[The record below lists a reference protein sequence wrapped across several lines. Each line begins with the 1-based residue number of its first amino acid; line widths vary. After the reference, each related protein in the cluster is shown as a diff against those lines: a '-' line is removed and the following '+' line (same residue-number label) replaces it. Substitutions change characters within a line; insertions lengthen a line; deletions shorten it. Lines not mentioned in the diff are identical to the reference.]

1 MLATLVIGL
10 REGMEAA
17 LIVGIIAA
25 FLKQDGKSKAL
36 RLMWT
41 GVGLAVLLCIGIGI
55 ALAALSG
62 ALPQRQQEM
71 LEAVI
76 GLVAVAMVTWMVLWM
91 RKHSK
96 DLKRDLG
103 TAVGGALANGTSFAL
118 VGMAFLAVVR
128 EGVETAV
135 FLVAASQ
142 TAAGGATFSGAGL
155 GIGVALVLGYLVY
168 RGGVKLN
175 LSKFFRITGVVLVV
189 VAGGVLMSSLYHA
202 YEAGWITIGRQAWLN
217 FSAFIKPG
225 SVQESLLTGVLG
237 IRAELTAIDVLCWLL
252 YVIPMLVVVV
262 WPPRRPLARRTA
274 GRVLTGLGVTA
285 VIAAALLAG
294 LVRGPAGTAG
304 TRAFSLTGGSA
315 PTAAGRLSVTL
326 QRVADDQIVATL
338 TGSVA
343 AEGLP
348 TAVTVDKD
356 LTLPLSGAD
365 EMGGHSATTFS
376 SAPISVTAPGTQ
388 TITASR
394 LAELNG
400 GRYPIGLRAAD
411 GSTALSVRN
420 TAAITTTVVVDR
432 ASGSVLSVTLAVT
445 PGMLAVQQGG
455 QTYRVTLPL
464 VNQVADQSTVP
475 AAVVAATDR
484 AAASSRAAVLGAV
497 LPWLLG
503 VWGVIVAGS
512 GLLLLW
518 RRPKTPMTTAP
529 GAPGS
534 VPAAE
539 LQQQNAAR
547 SEAPQ
552 ALSATTSGA

>member
-10 REGMEAA
+10 REGLEAA

-25 FLKQDGKSKAL
+25 FLKQDGKTKAL
-36 RLMWT
+36 RLMWM
-41 GVGLAVLLCIGIGI
+41 GVGLAVVLCLGIGI

-76 GLVAVAMVTWMVLWM
+76 GLVAVAMVSWMVLWM

-142 TAAGGATFSGAGL
+142 TAAGASTFAGAGL
-155 GIGVALVLGYLVY
+155 GIAVAFVLGYLVY

-202 YEAGWITIGRQAWLN
+202 YEAGWITIGRQTWLN

-237 IRAELTAIDVLCWLL
+237 IRAQLTAIDVLSWLL
-252 YVIPMLVVVV
+252 YVVPMLVVVV
-262 WPPRRPLARRTA
+262 WPPRRPLARATA
-274 GRVLTGLGVTA
+274 ARVLTGLGATA
-285 VIAAALLAG
+285 VVAAALLGALVGRPVAIAG
-294 LVRGPAGTAG
+294 PQ
-304 TRAFSLTGGSA
+304 AFSLANGPASA
-315 PTAAGRLSVTL
+315 TDGTLSVTL
-326 QRVADDQIVATL
+326 QTVADDQLAGRL
-338 TGSVA
+338 AGS
-343 AEGLP
+343 
-348 TAVTVDKD
+348 VTVDGLPKPVAID
-356 LTLPLSGAD
+356 TYRALPLSGAV
-365 EMGGHSATTFS
+365 EVAGRSATTFTS
-376 SAPISVTAPGTQ
+376 DPIVVTAAGSQ
-388 TITASR
+388 TITAGR
-394 LAELNG
+394 LAELSG

-411 GSTALSVRN
+411 RN
-420 TAAITTTVVVDR
+420 TAVSIRNTVAITPTVAIDR
-432 ASGSVLSVTLAVT
+432 SSGAVLSVSLRVT
-445 PGMLAVQQGG
+445 PGMLAAQQGG
-455 QTYRVTLPL
+455 QTYRVTLPT
-464 VNQVADQSTVP
+464 VSQVADRASVA
-475 AAVVAATDR
+475 AAVTAAADR
-484 AAASSRAAVLGAV
+484 AAASSRAAVLGTV

-512 GLLLLW
+512 GLLLLL
-518 RRPKTPMTTAP
+518 RRPKAP
-529 GAPGS
+529 
-534 VPAAE
+534 VPSATSADAS
-539 LQQQNAAR
+539 QQRNSSR
-547 SEAPQ
+547 SEVPQ
-552 ALSATTSGA
+552 ALSANTSGV

>member
-10 REGMEAA
+10 REGLEAA

-25 FLKQDGKSKAL
+25 FLKQDGKTKAL

-41 GVGLAVLLCIGIGI
+41 GVGLAVLLCLGIGI

-142 TAAGGATFSGAGL
+142 TAAGAATFSGAGL
-155 GIGVALVLGYLVY
+155 GIGVAFVLGYLIY

-202 YEAGWITIGRQAWLN
+202 YEAGWITIGRQTWLN

-237 IRAELTAIDVLCWLL
+237 FRAQLTAIDVLSWLL

-262 WPPRRPLARRTA
+262 WPPRHPLARRTA
-274 GRVLTGLGVTA
+274 GKVLSGLGVTA

-294 LVRGPAGTAG
+294 LVRGRVGTAG
-304 TRAFSLTGGSA
+304 TQTFSLTGGSA
-315 PTAAGRLSVTL
+315 STAGGRLSVTL
-326 QRVADDQIVATL
+326 QSVADDQIVVRLA
-338 TGSVA
+338 GSV

-348 TAVTVDKD
+348 TPAAVDSD

-365 EMGGHSATTFS
+365 EIAGRPATTFT
-376 SAPISVTAPGTQ
+376 SAAISVAAPGTQ
-388 TITASR
+388 TITARR

-411 GSTALSVRN
+411 GGTALSVRN
-420 TAAITTTVVVDR
+420 TAAITPTVVVDR
-432 ASGSVLSVTLAVT
+432 ASGAVLSVNLAVT
-445 PGMLAVQQGG
+445 PAMLAVQQGG
-455 QTYRVTLPL
+455 QTYRVTLPQ
-464 VNQVADQSTVP
+464 VNQVADQSSVA
-475 AAVVAATDR
+475 AAVVAAADR
-484 AAASSRAAVLGAV
+484 AAAASRAAVLGTV

-512 GLLLLW
+512 GLLLLL

-529 GAPGS
+529 AVPGS
-534 VPAAE
+534 VTAAE
-539 LQQQNAAR
+539 PQQQDAAR
-547 SEAPQ
+547 SETPQ